1 MEVLHQGDFI
11 LREDSDQLFA
21 AENKIM
27 KLEPEQ
33 QRWALFDLQQI
44 RFKPMQIVKFDS
56 GLVVYSIITEFFNIN
71 MAAAAQEIGQSQ
83 LTVGKKDF
91 DAADTA

>member
-1 MEVLHQGDFI
+1 MNIPAQG
-11 LREDSDQLFA
+11 LFCA
-21 AENKIM
+21 VYTIWGGS
-27 KLEPEQ
+27 Q

-71 MAAAAQEIGQSQ
+71 MAAAAQDIGQSQ